1 MACIKLSNFPSS
13 SSSFLFPIPTFSP
26 FLPYFFHSAQLS
38 PCSPGLFIELSNSGK
53 CFGSSSSPSS
63 FSPAWLSIRCH
74 CHSAT
79 LFYRFPRLC
88 CTFFAFSPVE
98 LQYKTLGLFY
108 TKCSGQSYYY
118 RVSCCSN
125 LNIRMNLAKISIRMG
140 SPLALFFRRLTV
152 THNFEYV
159 QATCNHCAPFSF
171 SSH

>member
-13 SSSFLFPIPTFSP
+13 SFPFPIPTFPP

-53 CFGSSSSPSS
+53 CFGSSSSSSS

-98 LQYKTLGLFY
+98 LQYKHWFSLHQVF
-108 TKCSGQSYYY
+108 
-118 RVSCCSN
+118 VSELPLHGVLYFSSESQDEFGK
-125 LNIRMNLAKISIRMG
+125 NIDKNGFTISIVL
-140 SPLALFFRRLTV
+140 SKAD
-152 THNFEYV
+152 
-159 QATCNHCAPFSF
+159 CDS
-171 SSH
+171 